1 MVGQVLVVWNCE
13 HLRGLNKTWKY
24 RSSLEYSMSAYSFP
38 LNIVWDMVPMASP
51 PWKSRRH
58 IAARRSSR
66 FPLGSWRLTSPNCWY
81 PCAGVQWV
89 HLSQQNKWNRNSTVL
104 FAFGINFYGIIS
116 IIWYYFLGFST
127 RSGSYGFRGKKI
139 NDDQSNWGLKGWLFG
154 HKGTPRRNDSFED
167 YKVSGAI
174 QVNIWCNV
182 ICYCFILCLDA
193 YYFRN

>member
-1 MVGQVLVVWNCE
+1 
-13 HLRGLNKTWKY
+13 
-24 RSSLEYSMSAYSFP
+24 
-38 LNIVWDMVPMASP
+38 MA
-51 PWKSRRH
+51 
-58 IAARRSSR
+58 AD
-66 FPLGSWRLTSPNCWY
+66 FPNCWY

-89 HLSQQNKWNRNSTVL
+89 HLSQQNKWNRNSTALCFLHLELILLWHHLNHLIL
-104 FAFGINFYGIIS
+104 F
-116 IIWYYFLGFST
+116 FLGFST

-193 YYFRN
+193 YSSILLQKLNYQSIPTCLLCVTITFSGNMHDPPSMSISFSSTILVSAAVISLR